1 MNDLK
6 YLKQQLEQLIQTRAI
21 KLSSG
26 NIPNFKV
33 YKQIVGEVTG
43 LSLAINE
50 IEDLQRKQNEADNV

>member
-21 KLSSG
+21 KLNSG

-33 YKQIVGEVTG
+33 YKQIVGELTG